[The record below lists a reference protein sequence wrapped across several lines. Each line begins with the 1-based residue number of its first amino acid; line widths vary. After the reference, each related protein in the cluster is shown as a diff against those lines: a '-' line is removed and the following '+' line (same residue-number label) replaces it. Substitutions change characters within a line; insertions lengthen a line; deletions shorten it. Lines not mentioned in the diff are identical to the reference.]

1 MTRRPVSYTHL
12 DVYKRQAL
20 DGAKQ
25 LEDGTDVLSS
35 GAKDLYE
42 GTVRLQTGSNKL
54 AESLNSRFVP
64 GLQAASDKQAAL
76 ESSMT
81 AIGKQIETLSLPD
94 IEQLKN
100 SLSEGIGTIVDQVS
114 YHSAQAAVEQT
125 ASLCQDAISDLSSNA
140 QLLAL
145 LKEMCIRD
153 RIKRVQP
160 RESMPFCFI
169 TLETVIF
176 RISLSKN
183 LKLLSKAVTENEC
196 SASSCQLTGRSLC
209 APV

>member
-1 MTRRPVSYTHL
+1 MQEFLDSYCSF
-12 DVYKRQAL
+12 DDGIEEAL

-42 GTVRLQTGSNKL
+42 GTVRLQTESNKL

-81 AIGKQIETLSLPD
+81 AIGKQIEALSLPD

-100 SLSEGIGTIVDQVS
+100 SLSEGIGTTVDQVS
-114 YHSAQAAVEQT
+114 YDSAPGCCRT
-125 ASLCQDAISDLSSNA
+125 N
-140 QLLAL
+140 
-145 LKEMCIRD
+145 
-153 RIKRVQP
+153 RIFMP
-160 RESMPFCFI
+160 RC
-169 TLETVIF
+169 
-176 RISLSKN
+176 N
-183 LKLLSKAVTENEC
+183 L
-196 SASSCQLTGRSLC
+196 
-209 APV
+209 